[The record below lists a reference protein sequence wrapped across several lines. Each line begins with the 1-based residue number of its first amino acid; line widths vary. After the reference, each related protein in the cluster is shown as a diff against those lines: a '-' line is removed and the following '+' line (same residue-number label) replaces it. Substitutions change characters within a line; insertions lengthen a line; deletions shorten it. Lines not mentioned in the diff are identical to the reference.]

1 MYNEKKI
8 KRNIVRLKFAL
19 LRSSD
24 IDFTI
29 LYLCVLEEYSHRK
42 DKIDNLV
49 NDIQNMM

>member
-8 KRNIVRLKFAL
+8 KRNIVKLKFAI

-42 DKIDNLV
+42 DKIDNLI
-49 NDIQNMM
+49 NDIKDVM